1 MGFKILFV
9 LIAFLFLS
17 CENKTTHKATEIE
30 VVNED
35 VLDEDF
41 YEFIEKFNTDK
52 TFQLSRIHFP
62 YFSEFLD
69 YDENNE
75 DHVMN
80 LNLISETEHQ
90 HLDLGDIKDKYSENQ
105 EHTVQVEFY
114 KDINSAAIIYKGI
127 DNGIYVQFNFS
138 QKDSKWYFMGVSDS
152 SM

>member
-62 YFSEFLD
+62 YYAEYLD
-69 YDENNE
+69 YDDNNE
-75 DHVMN
+75 DYEMHPNYVV
-80 LNLISETEHQ
+80 ETEHE
-90 HLDLGDIKDKYSENQ
+90 HLDFGDLNSESDENQ
-105 EHTVQVEFY
+105 ECTVRAE
-114 KDINSAAIIYKGI
+114 I
-127 DNGIYVQFNFS
+127 
-138 QKDSKWYFMGVSDS
+138 DSKMTSAKIIFQGVDN
-152 SM
+152 